1 MSVRLLPHRFTVAQ
15 YDRMIDT
22 GILKENDR
30 VELIRGEI
38 VPKMPIGE
46 THIECSDRLTE
57 LMVDKVRGLARVTFG
72 NPVHLADSEPEPD
85 VVLKRLPDAT
95 SRYAK
100 PGPRDVFL
108 IIEIADSS
116 LQYDRTVKHSLYAEN
131 GIVEYW
137 IVNLTDGCLEVHRQP
152 QADGTYA
159 DVRTMR
165 AGDTIDLV
173 ALPGLT
179 FNVADIV

>member
-1 MSVRLLPHRFTVAQ
+1 MRYTVAE
-15 YDRMIDT
+15 YDDLIAR
-22 GILKENDR
+22 GVLGENDR

-46 THIECSDRLTE
+46 SHIECSDRLNE
-57 LMVDKVRGLARVTFG
+57 LFVLSVRQVARVTIQ

-85 VVLKRLPDAT
+85 VVLKRVPDAK
-95 SRYAK
+95 SKYSK
-100 PGPRDVFL
+100 PDPPDVFL
-108 IIEIADSS
+108 IIEIADSW
-116 LQYDRTVKHSLYAEN
+116 LQYDRTVKQSLYAEN

-137 IVNLTDGCLEVHRQP
+137 IVNPVDGCLEVHRQP
-152 QADGTYA
+152 LPDGTYA
-159 DVRTMR
+159 DVRTLR